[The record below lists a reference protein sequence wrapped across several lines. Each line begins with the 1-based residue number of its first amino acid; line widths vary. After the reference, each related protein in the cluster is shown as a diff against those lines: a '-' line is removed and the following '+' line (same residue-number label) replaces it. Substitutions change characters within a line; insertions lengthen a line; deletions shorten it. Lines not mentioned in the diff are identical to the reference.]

1 MFKIAIIALLIILLS
16 LQYKL
21 WFKEEG
27 GIPGIIKIRTE
38 IKKQE
43 ENLINLKKRNVE
55 LLESIKTFK
64 ENPNTIEEHARVIF
78 GMIKKDEVYY
88 RVID

>member
-21 WFKEEG
+21 WFKEG
-27 GIPGIIKIRTE
+27 GIPGVIKIRNE

-43 ENLINLKKRNVE
+43 ENLVKFKKRNIE
-55 LLESIKTFK
+55 LLESIKTLK
-64 ENPNTIEEHARVIF
+64 KNPNTIEEHARVIF
-78 GMIKKDEVYY
+78 GMIKKDETYY